1 MQLQEDL
8 KKHLSA
14 ECHYTE
20 EELEAYMQTHKSV
33 MVDSLWKL
41 NVADIEATLSHV
53 CQMVCFS
60 FLPFDVFLSNFNFI
74 VITCD
79 GDFKYSINIRCFKT
93 AVSGKRNCELEL
105 KD

>member
-20 EELEAYMQTHKSV
+20 EKLEAYMQAHKSV

-53 CQMVCFS
+53 CQMVS
-60 FLPFDVFLSNFNFI
+60 FHVLSLYFQVSRGYFI
-74 VITCD
+74 
-79 GDFKYSINIRCFKT
+79 SI
-93 AVSGKRNCELEL
+93 
-105 KD
+105 